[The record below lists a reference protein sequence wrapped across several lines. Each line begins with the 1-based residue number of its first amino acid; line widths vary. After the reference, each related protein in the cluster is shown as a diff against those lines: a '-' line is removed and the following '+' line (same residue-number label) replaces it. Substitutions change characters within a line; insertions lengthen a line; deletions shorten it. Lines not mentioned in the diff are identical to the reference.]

1 MSHIV
6 TIKTELRDAEA
17 VAAACRRLGLAEPT
31 IGTAQLYSGS
41 ASGLLVQLPEWRYP
55 LVIDTASGQASLDD
69 FGGYWG
75 DPVHLN
81 RLLQAY
87 AAEKI
92 KLDARRAG
100 KQVSEQTLAD
110 GSLKLTVQ
118 IGGAA

>member
-41 ASGLLVQLPEWRYP
+41 ASGLIVQLPAWNYP
-55 LVIDTASGQASLDD
+55 LVIDTASGQASLDN
-69 FGGYWG
+69 FGGHWG

-92 KLDARRAG
+92 KLDARRTG
-100 KQVSEQTLAD
+100 KLVTEQTLSD

>member
-6 TIKTELRDAEA
+6 TIKTQLRDAEA

-41 ASGLLVQLPEWRYP
+41 ASGLIVQLPAWNYP
-55 LVIDTASGQASLDD
+55 LVIDTASGQASLDN
-69 FGGYWG
+69 FAGHWG

-100 KQVSEQTLAD
+100 KLVTEQTLSD